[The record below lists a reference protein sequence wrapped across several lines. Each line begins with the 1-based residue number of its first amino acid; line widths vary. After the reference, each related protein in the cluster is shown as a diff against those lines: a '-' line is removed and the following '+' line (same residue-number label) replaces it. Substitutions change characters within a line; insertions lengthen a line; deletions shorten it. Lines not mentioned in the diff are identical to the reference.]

1 MLRHRVI
8 AFGKMD
14 RILVFAVA
22 GVCAVLLLLPWALK
36 VVLKMF
42 FSNNLSYF
50 ARFVIVLI
58 ASMIVSGVVS
68 YFGR

>member
-1 MLRHRVI
+1 
-8 AFGKMD
+8 MD

>member
-1 MLRHRVI
+1 
-8 AFGKMD
+8 MD

-36 VVLKMF
+36 VVLKTF